1 MAHRWCAARLHKYR
15 GNQMFANR
23 THRLDFADT
32 RALSTESVLTLHRG
46 GLSEPTDIHEQLAQA
61 DAADRNLLRLVMCAA
76 AATLVL
82 ALASSLGV

>member
-32 RALSTESVLTLHRG
+32 RALGSESVLTLQMG
-46 GLSEPTDIHEQLAQA
+46 GPGEPADIHAQLAQA